1 MPSVPDARPPIR
13 TVAALIRDAAGRVL
27 LVRKRGSTIFI
38 QPGGKPEPGEAP
50 LATLARELVEELG
63 ARPVPGT
70 IRPLGEFEDEAV
82 HETGLR
88 VRATVYACAID
99 REPVAGAEIEELAW
113 VDPSHPGP
121 MSIAPLSR
129 RRILPAVAARD
140 GG

>member
-1 MPSVPDARPPIR
+1 MPRAPAVRSPIR
-13 TVAALIRDAAGRVL
+13 TVAAVIRDAAGRVL

-50 LATLARELVEELG
+50 LDTLARELAEEIG
-63 ARPVPGT
+63 VRPVPGT
-70 IRPLGEFEDEAV
+70 IVPLGEFEDEAV
-82 HETGLR
+82 HEAGLR

-113 VDPSHPGP
+113 VDPTNPGP
-121 MSIAPLSR
+121 ISIAPLSR

-140 GG
+140 VR